1 MASKYKNHKQILSA
15 VRGII
20 VYSVNP
26 DVASQEETEISF
38 LGASKAALLRPF
50 ELMKKGGVIAGYELI
65 ETRCRPMVKRLSV
78 IVRGIN
84 MKIASLDVIKTLL
97 TQQLQ
102 ATYDVKYCKSF
113 DAFINLKV

>member
-50 ELMKKGGVIAGYELI
+50 ELMKKGGVVV
-65 ETRCRPMVKRLSV
+65 T
-78 IVRGIN
+78 GIN
-84 MKIASLDVIKTLL
+84 ANIEKVFTMTGMYKVLTIK
-97 TQQLQ
+97 
-102 ATYDVKYCKSF
+102 
-113 DAFINLKV
+113 

>member
-50 ELMKKGGVIAGYELI
+50 ELI
-65 ETRCRPMVKRLSV
+65 
-78 IVRGIN
+78 RGIN

-97 TQQLQ
+97 TQQLT